1 MSQPPRYRR
10 EMNRKPRYGPQPGE
24 TVRLTE
30 INVYPLPK
38 GLKVGDVAL
47 IKSWDANY
55 VVEFEGREYTI
66 DRINIVY
73 PSHGLRGERFCP
85 YCCKQL
91 RRDGQFYLCDM
102 EGCSFR
108 CYVSRPASVLR
119 EEGSPPK

>member
-1 MSQPPRYRR
+1 
-10 EMNRKPRYGPQPGE
+10 MNRKPRYGPQPGE
-24 TVRLTE
+24 TVRLTA

-55 VVEFEGREYTI
+55 VIEFESKEYTI

-85 YCCKQL
+85 HCSKQL
-91 RRDGQFYLCDM
+91 RRDGQFYICDTP
-102 EGCSFR
+102 GCSFR
-108 CYVSRPASVLR
+108 CYVNRPASVIQ
-119 EEGSPPK
+119 

>member
-1 MSQPPRYRR
+1 
-10 EMNRKPRYGPQPGE
+10 MNRKPRSGPQPDE
-24 TVRLTE
+24 TVHLTA

-38 GLKVGDVAL
+38 GLTVGDVAL

-55 VVEFEGREYTI
+55 VIEFEGKEYTI

-73 PSHGLRGERFCP
+73 PSHGLGGERFCL
-85 YCCKQL
+85 YCRQQL
-91 RRDGQFYLCDM
+91 RRDARFYLCDT

-119 EEGSPPK
+119 EDGSPPW